1 MSGANLPLDRDAMRL
16 LAEIGF
22 MGTLCGPIGATT
34 ALFKALQLLRPDSNL
49 PLIGLALN
57 DLAAKRPDDAVR
69 ILRDEALKRQPG
81 DAEAMAFL
89 GLALQKAG
97 QNAESRKVLMNL
109 LQNRSDDAEPHVRM
123 AVKLLTMEG
132 GTLPDISPFRQQR
145 QWSEQL
151 RATR

>member
-1 MSGANLPLDRDAMRL
+1 MSATDLPLDREAMRL

-22 MGTLCGPIGATT
+22 VGTLSGPVGATKT
-34 ALFKALQLLRPDSNL
+34 LFEALQQLRPDSNL

-69 ILRDEALKRQPG
+69 TLREVALKRSPE
-81 DAEAMAFL
+81 DAEVQAFL

-97 QNAESRKVLMNL
+97 QSAEARRVLMTV
-109 LQNRSDDAEPHVRM
+109 LQNRTADAEPHVRM
-123 AVKLLTMEG
+123 AMKLLQSDGIQT
-132 GTLPDISPFRQQR
+132 PVPQR
-145 QWSEQL
+145 RETPWSEQL